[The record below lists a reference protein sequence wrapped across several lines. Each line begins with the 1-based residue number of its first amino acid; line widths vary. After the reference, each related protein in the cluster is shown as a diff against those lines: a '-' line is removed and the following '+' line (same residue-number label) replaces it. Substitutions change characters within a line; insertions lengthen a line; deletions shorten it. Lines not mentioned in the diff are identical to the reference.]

1 MDCWRQIDGR
11 IYLTSWE
18 TARRLGVTRNA
29 LEVAKSNLKKD
40 KDSKKRRYK
49 DLFDFAVEDEG
60 RTWFLEDGVEFF
72 IEKLQAKVN
81 LQYKISLIIS
91 EMSDKMGL
99 TAEEIASALGMSESF
114 TYRILKN
121 KDLPSYE
128 LCKTIMCRIIEILN
142 YAPYTGGDWNT
153 GRYSSQYNN
162 DVSYFDRIGVGY
174 DEKIDYTR

>member
-11 IYLTSWE
+11 IYLTVGE

-29 LEVAKSNLKKD
+29 LEVAKSNLKKGQTRV
-40 KDSKKRRYK
+40 KYK
-49 DLFDFAVEDEG
+49 DLFDFAVEVDG
-60 RTWFLEDGVEFF
+60 KTWFLKDGLEFF
-72 IEKLQAKVN
+72 IAKLQAKEN

-99 TAEEIASALGMSESF
+99 TAEEIASALGIGESF
-114 TYRILKN
+114 TYRILKS

-128 LCKTIMCRIIEILN
+128 LCKKIMCRIIEILN

-153 GRYSSQYNN
+153 VPYSSQYNN
-162 DVSYFDRIGVGY
+162 DVSYFDRIGVGL
-174 DEKIDYTR
+174 

>member
-1 MDCWRQIDGR
+1 MNSWKMIDNKLF
-11 IYLTSWE
+11 LTAEE
-18 TARRLGVTRNA
+18 TARRLDITKNA

-49 DLFDFAVEDEG
+49 ELFLFAKEDEG

-72 IEKLQAKVN
+72 KEKLQAKEH

-91 EMSDKMGL
+91 EMEDKMGL
-99 TAEEIASALGMSESF
+99 SAEEIASALGISEGF

-121 KDLPSYE
+121 KDLPGYE
-128 LCKTIMCRIIEILN
+128 LCKKIMCRIIEILN

-153 GRYSSQYNN
+153 DRYLSQYNN
-162 DVSYFDRIGVGY
+162 DIGYFDRIGV
-174 DEKIDYTR
+174 

>member
-11 IYLTSWE
+11 IYLTVWE

-49 DLFDFAVEDEG
+49 ELFLFAKEDEG
-60 RTWFLEDGVEFF
+60 KTWFLEDGVEFF
-72 IEKLQAKVN
+72 KEKLQAKEH

-91 EMSDKMGL
+91 EMEDKMGL
-99 TAEEIASALGMSESF
+99 SAEEIASALGISEGF

-121 KDLPSYE
+121 KDLPGYE
-128 LCKTIMCRIIEILN
+128 LCKKIMCRIIEILN
-142 YAPYTGGDWNT
+142 YVPYTGGDWNT
-153 GRYSSQYNN
+153 NRYLSQYNN
-162 DVSYFDRIGVGY
+162 DINYFDRIG
-174 DEKIDYTR
+174 E

>member
-11 IYLTSWE
+11 IYLTVGE
-18 TARRLGVTRNA
+18 TARRLDVTKNA

-81 LQYKISLIIS
+81 LQYKISLII
-91 EMSDKMGL
+91 
-99 TAEEIASALGMSESF
+99 
-114 TYRILKN
+114 
-121 KDLPSYE
+121 P
-128 LCKTIMCRIIEILN
+128 
-142 YAPYTGGDWNT
+142 
-153 GRYSSQYNN
+153 
-162 DVSYFDRIGVGY
+162 
-174 DEKIDYTR
+174 KIS

>member
-1 MDCWRQIDGR
+1 MNRWKLIDNKL
-11 IYLTSWE
+11 YLTAEE
-18 TARRLGVTRNA
+18 TARRLDITKNT
-29 LEVAKSNLKKD
+29 LEVAKCNLKKD

-49 DLFDFAVEDEG
+49 ELFTFAKEDGG

-72 IEKLQAKVN
+72 KEKLQAKEH

-91 EMSDKMGL
+91 EMEDKMGL
-99 TAEEIASALGMSESF
+99 SAEEIASALGISEGF

-128 LCKTIMCRIIEILN
+128 LCKKIMCRIIEILN

-153 GRYSSQYNN
+153 ERYSSQYNN
-162 DVSYFDRIGVGY
+162 DVSYFDRIGV
-174 DEKIDYTR
+174 EV

>member
-11 IYLTSWE
+11 IYLTVGE
-18 TARRLGVTRNA
+18 TARRLDVTKNA
-29 LEVAKSNLKKD
+29 LEVAKSNLKND

-72 IEKLQAKVN
+72 KEKLQAKEH

-91 EMSDKMGL
+91 EMEDKMRL
-99 TAEEIASALGMSESF
+99 SKEEIASALGISEDF
-114 TYRILKN
+114 TYKILKN

-128 LCKTIMCRIIEILN
+128 LCKKIMCRIIEILN

-153 GRYSSQYNN
+153 DRYLSQYNN
-162 DVSYFDRIGVGY
+162 DANYFDRIGA
-174 DEKIDYTR
+174 

>member
-1 MDCWRQIDGR
+1 MNSWRMIDNKLF
-11 IYLTSWE
+11 LTAEE
-18 TARRLGVTRNA
+18 TARRLDITKNT

-49 DLFDFAVEDEG
+49 ELFTFVKEDEG

-72 IEKLQAKVN
+72 KEKLQAKEH

-91 EMSDKMGL
+91 EMEDKMGL
-99 TAEEIASALGMSESF
+99 SAEEIASALGISEGF

-128 LCKTIMCRIIEILN
+128 LCKKIMCRIIEIVN
-142 YAPYTGGDWNT
+142 YAPYSGGDWNSDKYT
-153 GRYSSQYNN
+153 SGYDNA
-162 DVSYFDRIGVGY
+162 DSYFSKVG
-174 DEKIDYTR
+174 T

>member
-11 IYLTSWE
+11 IYLTVGE
-18 TARRLGVTRNA
+18 TARRLDVTKNA
-29 LEVAKSNLKKD
+29 LEVAKSNLKND

-72 IEKLQAKVN
+72 KEKLQAKEH

-91 EMSDKMGL
+91 EMEDKMGL
-99 TAEEIASALGMSESF
+99 SAEEIASALGISEGF

-121 KDLPSYE
+121 KDLPGYE
-128 LCKTIMCRIIEILN
+128 LCKKIMCRIIEILN
-142 YAPYTGGDWNT
+142 YTPYSGGDWNT
-153 GRYSSQYNN
+153 SRYLSQYNN
-162 DVSYFDRIGVGY
+162 DVNYFDRIGA
-174 DEKIDYTR
+174 

>member
-1 MDCWRQIDGR
+1 MNSWKMIDNKLF
-11 IYLTSWE
+11 LTAEE
-18 TARRLGVTRNA
+18 TARRLDITKNT

-49 DLFDFAVEDEG
+49 ELFLFAKEDEG

-72 IEKLQAKVN
+72 KEKLQAKEH

-91 EMSDKMGL
+91 EMEDKMSLSAG
-99 TAEEIASALGMSESF
+99 EIASALGISEGF

-128 LCKTIMCRIIEILN
+128 LCKKIMCRIIEILN
-142 YAPYTGGDWNT
+142 YVPYAGGDWNT
-153 GRYSSQYNN
+153 DRYLSQYNN
-162 DVSYFDRIGVGY
+162 DVNYFDRIGV
-174 DEKIDYTR
+174 